1 MKTLNTIGSVLEA
14 LAYTVLALPF
24 IGLIAAVIYGLAKH
38 TFRLLYPQPN
48 PTLLTQTI

>member
-14 LAYTVLALPF
+14 LAYTVIAVPF

-38 TFRLLYPQPN
+38 TLHLF
-48 PTLLTQTI
+48 